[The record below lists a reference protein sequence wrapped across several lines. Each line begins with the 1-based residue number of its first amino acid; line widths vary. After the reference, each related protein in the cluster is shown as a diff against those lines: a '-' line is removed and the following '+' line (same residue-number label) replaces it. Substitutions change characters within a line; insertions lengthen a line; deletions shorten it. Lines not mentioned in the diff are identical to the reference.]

1 MPTGTVK
8 KLVLIS
14 FLAGLTAG
22 ILLYRGVLWKN
33 GPANID
39 QQTLAQQLNLIA
51 ELEEQKQQLT
61 DALFSSRLHASRWLD
76 DEDLPY
82 SENIDAW
89 ADVSSA
95 RENALRDG
103 RFLMVTFGANWCFDC
118 RTLHRHLN
126 SREVLG
132 YTRGLFN
139 FVNVNVGKFNQN
151 ADVAADLGV
160 TLSKGIPVAIF
171 FNPDGQVI
179 GTTNEGQLEPAR
191 RYSSKQILK
200 FVKDIVER
208 SRILAPDA
216 VL

>member
-1 MPTGTVK
+1 MPKLAVK
-8 KLVLIS
+8 YFVLIS
-14 FLAGLTAG
+14 FLAGLTVG
-22 ILLYRGVLWKN
+22 ILLYRGVLWKS
-33 GPANID
+33 GMAIID
-39 QQTLAQQLNLIA
+39 QQTLAQQLILVA

-89 ADVSSA
+89 AEVSSA

-126 SREVLG
+126 SREVAD

-139 FVNVNVGKFNQN
+139 FVNVNVGKIDQN
-151 ADVAADLGV
+151 ADVAQELGV
-160 TLSKGIPVAIF
+160 SLAKGIPVAIF
-171 FNPDGQVI
+171 FDPDGQVI

-208 SRILAPDA
+208 SRIQAPDA
-216 VL
+216 VH